1 MPRRYES
8 LDGLR
13 GISAIAVVLFHITW
27 SNHITETHL
36 IRESYVFVDLFF
48 ILSGFVITKAYS
60 TRVHTLR
67 EAGSFLAL
75 RFFRIYPLHIAV
87 LLVFIL
93 CEMAKI
99 PAIYLGLDVHP
110 FDDAKGWALV
120 SNLFL
125 VHSLTF
131 SFEFPTWNVP
141 SWSISSEMVAY
152 VVFAVIAW
160 TGLMNRRQL
169 VYFITVLAAGFYTIV
184 LYYKG
189 SLFALLDLGLLRCL
203 AGFCV
208 GVAVSTISESPLAKI
223 PTAIYNAAIGILTTI
238 AIAVL
243 SLLNGVFDIVIV
255 PIFGLLVLLLQT
267 DSGLPARILKST
279 PIAFLGQISYSIYMV
294 HWLLLLL
301 ATTGLKY
308 VTKTPLYDGMY
319 KANLLLGDLG
329 VILMLMLIV
338 LVASITYRNIEAPW
352 RSFGRRTL
360 TLYTEA
366 GVADRQI
373 SPA

>member
-1 MPRRYES
+1 
-8 LDGLR
+8 
-13 GISAIAVVLFHITW
+13 
-27 SNHITETHL
+27 
-36 IRESYVFVDLFF
+36 
-48 ILSGFVITKAYS
+48 
-60 TRVHTLR
+60 
-67 EAGSFLAL
+67 
-75 RFFRIYPLHIAV
+75 
-87 LLVFIL
+87 
-93 CEMAKI
+93 
-99 PAIYLGLDVHP
+99 
-110 FDDAKGWALV
+110 
-120 SNLFL
+120 
-125 VHSLTF
+125 
-131 SFEFPTWNVP
+131 
-141 SWSISSEMVAY
+141 MVAY

-160 TGLMNRRQL
+160 TGLMNRRQS
-169 VYFITVLAAGFYTIV
+169 VYFTTVLAAGFYTIV

-189 SLFALLDLGLLRCL
+189 SLFTLLDFGLLRCL

-208 GVAVSTISESPLAKI
+208 GVAVSTIPETPLAKI
-223 PTAIYNAAIGILTTI
+223 PTAIYNTAIGILTTI

-267 DSGLPARILKST
+267 DSGLPARILKTT

-352 RSFGRRTL
+352 RSFGRRSL

>member
-36 IRESYVFVDLFF
+36 IRELYVFVDLFF

-75 RFFRIYPLHIAV
+75 RFFRIYPLHI

-99 PAIYLGLDVHP
+99 PAIYLGLAVHP

-131 SFEFPTWNVP
+131 SSEFPTWNVP
-141 SWSISSEMVAY
+141 SWSRSSEMVAY

-189 SLFALLDLGLLRCL
+189 SLFALLDFGLLRCL

-208 GVAVSTISESPLAKI
+208 GVGVSTISESPLAKI

-243 SLLNGVFDIVIV
+243 
-255 PIFGLLVLLLQT
+255 
-267 DSGLPARILKST
+267 
-279 PIAFLGQISYSIYMV
+279 
-294 HWLLLLL
+294 
-301 ATTGLKY
+301 
-308 VTKTPLYDGMY
+308 
-319 KANLLLGDLG
+319 
-329 VILMLMLIV
+329 
-338 LVASITYRNIEAPW
+338 
-352 RSFGRRTL
+352 
-360 TLYTEA
+360 
-366 GVADRQI
+366 
-373 SPA
+373 